1 MSNRS
6 FVSIV
11 PALAR
16 LLAVACCLLGVGA
29 FLRMDVTTFPERPVP
44 VYTIHLAAPGLTSE
58 KIDEKVTRPIE
69 ESVRAVGDA
78 LTITAE
84 SRPGASSVTVETS
97 EKLGSDYKERLEK
110 RLGEVAKQLPVTE
123 WSISQDNLAD
133 NRVGFY
139 VLHGNDV
146 QTLSDIARYTVY
158 ENLIRLP
165 GVARVEIDDRSAKQQ
180 VDLIFR
186 PSMLLAYGLTPKD
199 VLDQLPGDVV
209 NEQVGSVGQNKDQS
223 AFYWTSMSEG
233 PQGLGK
239 QLIATDRGY
248 VTLKT
253 LADIRDL
260 RGSKGDEVS
269 VYRGSPAIGI
279 TLLAADVGQ
288 VPSIREQAA
297 DVIESL
303 NKAAGDKYRIDLFDD
318 YAQPLSGAINQLT
331 LLAVA
336 AAIACALFLYLAH
349 KRMAVSLLLLFSVVM
364 ATGFTLGGMW
374 LSGVPL
380 SYSTV
385 GPVAIF
391 ALLFT
396 GAGSALL
403 HRMHCQKADSF
414 LGGLRI
420 AGKLMKPLLLA
431 IVVWTS
437 CWMGLM
443 MTDILEGTDRIVLDN
458 AWPVLVLGT
467 GGLILVYGFLTPV
480 LAGLWLTHPVAK
492 ESPRSRLRLSGKA
505 AGYVLA
511 RWERLVKQGFLPY
524 GLTLVVSI
532 FVVVMLHSFVLVD
545 DYGELAT
552 NGKDL
557 SLEMVQG
564 SSIDEAMRASQIAEE
579 RLRSLAE
586 VRDLYTV
593 ASKERLSIHL
603 KLADK
608 YDWTMERTDLE
619 KELDKRLRDIPGT
632 DPFAFVASED
642 VKTRLEFT
650 VKGPSLL
657 TAQAIAQEV
666 LTQLEKYTA
675 RDEDGQEIIT
685 DERIGT
691 GTAKTIIEIRP
702 KPDMLARYQV
712 SEAEIKH
719 QLESYLGEKSAGS
732 VFWNEQSVPVVVR
745 FPDNWME
752 YPEQVKNILI
762 RTPEGKV
769 HLGDLVSWK
778 LGKEPPTYQRED
790 GLYVFTVSS
799 AVRDAGRIDSLAYV
813 LPLRMQKTMIIPEG
827 YSVLNADE
835 LKKLKEEQSD
845 KADWGG
851 RVLAVIAVITAV
863 LLASL
868 LLQRRT
874 RDGIFALA
882 LLPVLAGGVML
893 GLLVMDRPMNGMA
906 FYGMTGAIAL
916 LVQQA
921 LVLLEDLYAARAEE
935 STIKD
940 AVQAGTARV
949 FASQAAVFGAVAL
962 ASVPLTFG
970 WVGEIDPFASFAST
984 LFFGTLLAAFAV
996 IALLPAMYYAA
1007 EWKQATKV
1015 EITLPIVLQRIYV
1028 WWENDRIRKQDAKE
1042 RKQWLKQRR
1051 EEQRKRRMDNDAP
1064 VKKDLTHQDFLP
1076 LSAPSNDLNR

>member
-1 MSNRS
+1 
-6 FVSIV
+6 
-11 PALAR
+11 
-16 LLAVACCLLGVGA
+16 CLLGVGA
-29 FLRMDVTTFPERPVP
+29 FLRMDVTTFPDRPVP

-110 RLGEVAKQLPVTE
+110 KLGEVAKQLPVTE

-133 NRVGFY
+133 HRVGFY
-139 VLHGNDV
+139 LLHGNDV

-186 PSMLLAYGLTPKD
+186 SSMLLAYGLTPKD

-297 DVIESL
+297 VVIESL

-331 LLAVA
+331 LLAAA

-403 HRMHCQKADSF
+403 HRMHCQEVNSF

-608 YDWTMERTDLE
+608 YDWTMARADLE
-619 KELDKRLRDIPGT
+619 KELDKRLRDISGT

-762 RTPEGKV
+762 RTPAGKV

-790 GLYVFTVSS
+790 GLYVFTISS

-835 LKKLKEEQSD
+835 LKKLKEEQAD

-940 AVQAGTARV
+940 AVQAGTARA

-1015 EITLPIVLQRIYV
+1015 EITLPILLQRIHV

-1064 VKKDLTHQDFLP
+1064 VKKDLAHQDFLP

>member
-16 LLAVACCLLGVGA
+16 LLAVVCCLLGVGA
-29 FLRMDVTTFPERPVP
+29 LLRMDVTTFPDRAVP
-44 VYTIHLAAPGLTSE
+44 VYTIHLSAPGLTSE

-84 SRPGASSVTVETS
+84 SRAGASSVTVETS

-110 RLGEVAKQLPVTE
+110 KLGEVAKQLPVTE

-139 VLHGNDV
+139 LLHGNDV

-288 VPSIREQAA
+288 VPFIREQAA

-318 YAQPLSGAINQLT
+318 YAQPLSGAIYQLT
-331 LLAVA
+331 LLAAA

-349 KRMAVSLLLLFSVVM
+349 KRMAVSLLLLLSVVM

-403 HRMHCQKADSF
+403 HRMHRQKADSF

-420 AGKLMKPLLLA
+420 AGKLMKPILLA

-443 MTDILEGTDRIVLDN
+443 MTDFLEGTDRIVLDH

-480 LAGLWLTHPVAK
+480 LAGLWLTHPAAE
-492 ESPRSRLRLSGKA
+492 ESPRSRLLPSGKA

-524 GLTLVVSI
+524 GITLVVSI

-545 DYGELAT
+545 DYGELAA

-593 ASKERLSIHL
+593 ASKERLAIHL

-632 DPFAFVASED
+632 DPFAFVASDD

-762 RTPEGKV
+762 RTPAGKV

-835 LKKLKEEQSD
+835 LKKLNEEQSD
-845 KADWGG
+845 KADWSG
-851 RVLAVIAVITAV
+851 RVLAVIAVIASV

-940 AVQAGTARV
+940 AVQAGTARA

-970 WVGEIDPFASFAST
+970 WVGGIDPFASFAST

-996 IALLPAMYYAA
+996 IAVLPAMYYAA
-1007 EWKQATKV
+1007 EWKEATKV
-1015 EITLPIVLQRIYV
+1015 EITLPIVLQRIHV
-1028 WWENDRIRKQDAKE
+1028 WWENERIRKQDAKE

-1051 EEQRKRRMDNDAP
+1051 EEQRKHRVDNDAP

-1076 LSAPSNDLNR
+1076 LSASSNDLNR

>member
-233 PQGLGK
+233 PHGLGK

-524 GLTLVVSI
+524 GITLVVSI

-603 KLADK
+603 KLVDK

-632 DPFAFVASED
+632 DPFAFVASDD

-762 RTPEGKV
+762 RTPAGKV

-835 LKKLKEEQSD
+835 LKKLNEEQSD

-906 FYGMTGAIAL
+906 IYGMTGAIAL

-940 AVQAGTARV
+940 AIQAGTARA

-1015 EITLPIVLQRIYV
+1015 EITLPIVLQRIHV

>member
-318 YAQPLSGAINQLT
+318 YAQPLSGAIHQLT
-331 LLAVA
+331 LLAAA

-391 ALLFT
+391 ALMFT

-835 LKKLKEEQSD
+835 LKKLKEEQAD

-906 FYGMTGAIAL
+906 IYGMTGAIAL

-940 AVQAGTARV
+940 AVQAGTARA

-996 IALLPAMYYAA
+996 IALLPAMYFAA

>member
-1 MSNRS
+1 
-6 FVSIV
+6 
-11 PALAR
+11 
-16 LLAVACCLLGVGA
+16 
-29 FLRMDVTTFPERPVP
+29 MDVTTFPDRAVP

-84 SRPGASSVTVETS
+84 SRAGASSVTVETS
-97 EKLGSDYKERLEK
+97 EKFGSNYKERLEK
-110 RLGEVAKQLPVTE
+110 KLGEVAKQLPVTE

-139 VLHGNDV
+139 LLHGNDV

-318 YAQPLSGAINQLT
+318 HAQPLSGAIYQLA
-331 LLAVA
+331 LLAAA

-349 KRMAVSLLLLFSVVM
+349 KRLAESLLLLFSVVM

-403 HRMHCQKADSF
+403 HRMHRQEAHSF

-420 AGKLMKPLLLA
+420 AGKLMKPILLA

-443 MTDILEGTDRIVLDN
+443 MTDFLEGTDRIVLDH
-458 AWPVLVLGT
+458 AWPVLILGT

-480 LAGLWLTHPVAK
+480 LAGLWLTHPAAE
-492 ESPRSRLRLSGKA
+492 ESPRTRLRPSGKA

-524 GLTLVVSI
+524 GITLVVSI

-545 DYGELAT
+545 DYGELAA

-603 KLADK
+603 KLVDK

-632 DPFAFVASED
+632 DPFAFVASDD

-762 RTPEGKV
+762 RTPAGKV

-835 LKKLKEEQSD
+835 LKKLNEEQSD

-851 RVLAVIAVITAV
+851 RVLAVIAVIASV

-940 AVQAGTARV
+940 AVQAGTARA

-970 WVGEIDPFASFAST
+970 WVGGIDPFASFAST

-996 IALLPAMYYAA
+996 IAVLPAMYYAA

-1015 EITLPIVLQRIYV
+1015 EITLPIVLQRIHV
-1028 WWENDRIRKQDAKE
+1028 WWENETIRKQDAKE

-1051 EEQRKRRMDNDAP
+1051 EEQRKHRVDNDAP

-1076 LSAPSNDLNR
+1076 LSASSNDLNR

>member
-318 YAQPLSGAINQLT
+318 YAQPLSGAIHQLT
-331 LLAVA
+331 LLAGA

-564 SSIDEAMRASQIAEE
+564 SSIDEAMRSSQIAEE

-608 YDWTMERTDLE
+608 YDWTMARVDLE

-835 LKKLKEEQSD
+835 LKKLKEEQAD

-921 LVLLEDLYAARAEE
+921 LVLLDDLYAARAEE

-940 AVQAGTARV
+940 AVQTGTARA

-996 IALLPAMYYAA
+996 IALLPAMYFAA

-1064 VKKDLTHQDFLP
+1064 VKKDLAHQDFLP

>member
-11 PALAR
+11 PAMAR
-16 LLAVACCLLGVGA
+16 LLAVVCCLLGVGA
-29 FLRMDVTTFPERPVP
+29 LLRMDVTTFPDRAVP

-84 SRPGASSVTVETS
+84 SRAGASSVTVETS
-97 EKLGSDYKERLEK
+97 EKFGSDYKERLEK
-110 RLGEVAKQLPVTE
+110 KLGEVAKQLPVTE

-139 VLHGNDV
+139 LLHGNDV

-318 YAQPLSGAINQLT
+318 HAQPLSGAIYQLA
-331 LLAVA
+331 LLAAA

-349 KRMAVSLLLLFSVVM
+349 KRLAESLLLLFSVVM

-403 HRMHCQKADSF
+403 HRMHRQEADSF

-420 AGKLMKPLLLA
+420 AGKLMKPILLA

-443 MTDILEGTDRIVLDN
+443 MTDFLEGTDRIVLDH
-458 AWPVLVLGT
+458 AWPVLILGT

-480 LAGLWLTHPVAK
+480 LAGLWLTHPAAE
-492 ESPRSRLRLSGKA
+492 ESPRTRLRPSGKA

-524 GLTLVVSI
+524 GITLVVSI

-545 DYGELAT
+545 DYGELAA

-593 ASKERLSIHL
+593 ASQERLSIHL
-603 KLADK
+603 KLVDK

-632 DPFAFVASED
+632 DPFAFVASDD

-745 FPDNWME
+745 FPENWME

-762 RTPEGKV
+762 RTPAGKV
-769 HLGDLVSWK
+769 HLGDLVSWR

-835 LKKLKEEQSD
+835 LKKLNEEQSD

-851 RVLAVIAVITAV
+851 RVLAVIAVIASV

-940 AVQAGTARV
+940 AVQAGTARA
-949 FASQAAVFGAVAL
+949 FASQTAVFGAVAL

-970 WVGEIDPFASFAST
+970 WVGGIDPFASFAST

-996 IALLPAMYYAA
+996 IAVLPAMYYAA

-1015 EITLPIVLQRIYV
+1015 EITLPVVLQRIHV

-1051 EEQRKRRMDNDAP
+1051 EEQRTRQVDNDAP

-1076 LSAPSNDLNR
+1076 LSASSNDLNR

>member
-11 PALAR
+11 PVLAR

-29 FLRMDVTTFPERPVP
+29 FLRMDVTTFPDRPVP

-78 LTITAE
+78 LTIAAE

-110 RLGEVAKQLPVTE
+110 KLGEVAKQLPVTE

-133 NRVGFY
+133 HRVGFY
-139 VLHGNDV
+139 LLHGNDV

-297 DVIESL
+297 VVIESL

-331 LLAVA
+331 LLAAA

-403 HRMHCQKADSF
+403 HRMHCQEVNSF

-608 YDWTMERTDLE
+608 YDWTMARADLE
-619 KELDKRLRDIPGT
+619 KELDKRLRDISGT

-762 RTPEGKV
+762 RTPAGKV

-790 GLYVFTVSS
+790 GLYVFTISS

-835 LKKLKEEQSD
+835 LKKLKEEQAD

-935 STIKD
+935 FTIKD
-940 AVQAGTARV
+940 AVQAGTARA

-1015 EITLPIVLQRIYV
+1015 EITLPILLQRIHV

-1064 VKKDLTHQDFLP
+1064 VKKDLAHQDFLP

>member
-608 YDWTMERTDLE
+608 YDWTMARVDLE

-940 AVQAGTARV
+940 AVQAGTARA

>member
-6 FVSIV
+6 FVSII

-331 LLAVA
+331 LLAAA

-882 LLPVLAGGVML
+882 LLPVLAGGFML

-940 AVQAGTARV
+940 AVQAGTARA

-984 LFFGTLLAAFAV
+984 LFFGTLLAVFAV

>member
-6 FVSIV
+6 FVSSV

-331 LLAVA
+331 LLAAA

-608 YDWTMERTDLE
+608 YDWTMARVDLE

-906 FYGMTGAIAL
+906 IYGMTGAIAL

-940 AVQAGTARV
+940 AVQAGTARA

>member
-11 PALAR
+11 PAMAR
-16 LLAVACCLLGVGA
+16 LLAVVCCLLGVGA
-29 FLRMDVTTFPERPVP
+29 LLRMDVTTFPDRAVP

-84 SRPGASSVTVETS
+84 SRAGASSVTVETS
-97 EKLGSDYKERLEK
+97 EKFGSNYKERLEK
-110 RLGEVAKQLPVTE
+110 KLGEVAKQLPVTE

-139 VLHGNDV
+139 LLHGNDV

-318 YAQPLSGAINQLT
+318 HAQPLSGAIYQLA
-331 LLAVA
+331 LLAAA

-349 KRMAVSLLLLFSVVM
+349 KRLAESLLLLFSVVM

-403 HRMHCQKADSF
+403 HRMHRQEAHSF

-420 AGKLMKPLLLA
+420 AGKLMKPILLA

-443 MTDILEGTDRIVLDN
+443 MTDFLEGTDRIVLDH
-458 AWPVLVLGT
+458 AWPVLILGT

-480 LAGLWLTHPVAK
+480 LAGLWLTHPAAE
-492 ESPRSRLRLSGKA
+492 ESPRTRLRPSGKA

-524 GLTLVVSI
+524 GITLVVSI

-545 DYGELAT
+545 DYGELAA

-603 KLADK
+603 KLVDK

-632 DPFAFVASED
+632 DPFAFVASDD

-762 RTPEGKV
+762 RTPAGKV

-835 LKKLKEEQSD
+835 LKKLNEEQSD

-851 RVLAVIAVITAV
+851 RVLAVIAVIASV

-940 AVQAGTARV
+940 AVQAGTARA

-970 WVGEIDPFASFAST
+970 WVGGIDPFASFAST

-996 IALLPAMYYAA
+996 IAVLPAMYYAA

-1015 EITLPIVLQRIYV
+1015 EITLPIVLQRIHV
-1028 WWENDRIRKQDAKE
+1028 WWENETIRKQDAKE

-1051 EEQRKRRMDNDAP
+1051 EEQRKHRVDNDAP

-1076 LSAPSNDLNR
+1076 LSASSNDLNR